1 MNNRKQRQILMLLKT
16 LSLDIST
23 KKKSSNSIKFIC
35 ISSKSHGLRW
45 IVPTNKRTVIHILAN
60 WTPYSFI
67 YSIIWR
73 FLCIA
78 IYLKISDKIPKLDY
92 IYINDSSS
100 LAKNITNNDNN
111 SFVIYVGT
119 PSSYQKLVILFFDKK
134 SGYPN
139 YVAKIP
145 LTQLA
150 KQSIKNEYKVLEY
163 LKSSGVDSSIYPHSF
178 ENRDIGDSTCQKWL
192 KGSPAPIHL
201 THAHYR
207 FIRTLINSNRLIS
220 VGETRDLTLRRYRQL
235 VQDGCVFRREIH
247 DSCSVLTQKK
257 INFWLHSSVVHGD
270 FVPWNLKITSK
281 GTICALDWE
290 YSKIDSLPCYDI
302 MYYCIQVNKLLR
314 KSLVFNSRLLN
325 NQFYD
330 TFAHLDNSQIEDYL
344 SLLEVIITLDLYE
357 RNIRK

>member
-111 SFVIYVGT
+111 SFVIYV
-119 PSSYQKLVILFFDKK
+119 
-134 SGYPN
+134 
-139 YVAKIP
+139 
-145 LTQLA
+145 
-150 KQSIKNEYKVLEY
+150 E
-163 LKSSGVDSSIYPHSF
+163 
-178 ENRDIGDSTCQKWL
+178 IGR
-192 KGSPAPIHL
+192 
-201 THAHYR
+201 AH
-207 FIRTLINSNRLIS
+207 
-220 VGETRDLTLRRYRQL
+220 V
-235 VQDGCVFRREIH
+235 
-247 DSCSVLTQKK
+247 
-257 INFWLHSSVVHGD
+257 
-270 FVPWNLKITSK
+270 
-281 GTICALDWE
+281 
-290 YSKIDSLPCYDI
+290 
-302 MYYCIQVNKLLR
+302 
-314 KSLVFNSRLLN
+314 
-325 NQFYD
+325 
-330 TFAHLDNSQIEDYL
+330 
-344 SLLEVIITLDLYE
+344 
-357 RNIRK
+357 